1 MKSNALVF
9 KENEALTKNII
20 DHAIKNKPHL
30 RASEVRVIRAAQA
43 AAGEVW
49 SPQLPAYEA
58 WASREGSLAVAAREL
73 CDDASVDQADVVDD
87 ASMVFGT
94 DGDLLVVGSLG
105 MGITDEVRERLIQ
118 QALEGRTGD
127 SEEVALLTNAD
138 IDLRDAVGVRQDA
151 DGYALTKFDLR
162 MFSAALGSSDG
173 LVVTLPAFVDGIPVV
188 RIAAEAFARRLVQG
202 IGVRLLVVPDT
213 VASIATGAFSVLSAQ
228 HIHLGRNVRT
238 LGEQPCD
245 VAGVSPRLARREFSV
260 ERGNARYEARE
271 GSLFDDEGR
280 RLLFLASPYDA
291 QVDLPAGIERI
302 ADAAFALGCEPPSV
316 VRCPSSLTGVDTKAW
331 DDAVWLCPDDAVVRR
346 PLAARG
352 VRLAGAHAVEQEGC
366 WYDFDDE
373 GAVLVAG
380 PPAPA
385 SVSRRF
391 AQAAALRAAAL
402 QGLELATPLV
412 GCESMVSSPELL
424 TLPHEVQG
432 SPLVRIGVRALPYT
446 PATLVVPDTVRTI
459 ERDNFCRGTKRLV
472 LPEGLQRIGAH
483 CFCSRTLEAP
493 VSIPASVRS
502 VGEGSFEYAVCCF
515 ECTGSIVHVSADQL
529 LTCFCSEPAVGGVPF
544 DFSCYDELLCSGK
557 NLPDKLGA
565 VLHRL
570 AVPYQL
576 SSRVREALVA
586 YLRSHKEEAQQR
598 IARDGDR
605 AMVAALV
612 DAGFIDE
619 RTFDHQIELLRACNR
634 TDCVIYLMDQRQKQ
648 RSSEGLNAEGASRVR
663 DRFAL

>member
-1 MKSNALVF
+1 MH
-9 KENEALTKNII
+9 ENS
-20 DHAIKNKPHL
+20 D
-30 RASEVRVIRAAQA
+30 
-43 AAGEVW
+43 GE
-49 SPQLPAYEA
+49 
-58 WASREGSLAVAAREL
+58 
-73 CDDASVDQADVVDD
+73 QADVADD
-87 ASMVFGT
+87 TNAFLGT

-105 MGITDEVRERLIQ
+105 MGITDETRERLIRH
-118 QALEGRTGD
+118 AVEGRTGNF
-127 SEEVALLTNAD
+127 ERTALPSSID
-138 IDLRDAVGVRQDA
+138 IDLRDALGVRQDA

-173 LVVTLPAFVDGIPVV
+173 LVVALPAYVDGIPVV

-202 IGVRLLVVPDT
+202 VGVRLLVVPDT

-228 HIHLGRNVRT
+228 HIHLDRNVCT

-302 ADAAFALGCEPPSV
+302 TDAAFALGCEPPSV
-316 VRCPSSLTGVDTKAW
+316 VRCPSSLTSVDAKAW
-331 DDAVWLCPDDAVVRR
+331 DDAVWLCPDDAAVRR

-352 VRLAGAHAVEQEGC
+352 VRLAGTRAVEQEGC

-402 QGLELATPLV
+402 QGLEIAAPLAGDENAVP
-412 GCESMVSSPELL
+412 SSELL

-432 SPLVRIGVRALPYT
+432 QPLVRIGVRALPYA
-446 PATLVVPDTVRTI
+446 PATLVVPDTVHTI
-459 ERDNFCRGTKRLV
+459 ERDNFCRGVKRLV
-472 LPEGLQRIGAH
+472 LPEGLQRIGSH

-502 VGEGSFEYAVCCF
+502 VGDGSFEYAVCRF
-515 ECTGSIVHVSADQL
+515 ERTGSIVHVSADQL
-529 LTCFCSEPAVGGVPF
+529 LTCFCSEPAVDGVPF

-565 VLHRL
+565 VLHRI
-570 AVPYQL
+570 AVPYRL
-576 SSRVREALVA
+576 SSRVREVLVA
-586 YLRSHKEEAQQR
+586 YLRSHEGETLQR

-605 AMVAALV
+605 AMVTALV

-619 RTFDHQIELLRACNR
+619 RTFDRQIELLRACNR
-634 TDCVIYLMDQRQKQ
+634 TDCVIYLMNQRQKQ
-648 RSSEGLNAEGASRVR
+648 RSSEGLNAEGASYVR
-663 DRFAL
+663 DCFAL